1 MSSEG
6 RAEIAIPDARLLV
19 VSGASGSGKSTVVK
33 HLAEDARVRP
43 FVSVSATTR
52 PARTGETHGRE
63 YLFLSREEF
72 ENLIRDGQFLEWA
85 EVHGN
90 LYGTPAG
97 PVLDQVNDGRLA
109 ILEID
114 VQGARQVK
122 ARVPNALFA
131 FIHAPSMEELES
143 RLRGR
148 GTDDETV
155 VRKRLANAVEEI
167 GQAGWY
173 DLQIVNDRLDRAVD
187 ELVARWS
194 ERISGGA

>member
-1 MSSEG
+1 MSSED

-52 PARTGETHGRE
+52 QARTGEMHGRE

-97 PVLDQVNDGRLA
+97 PVLENVRDGRLA

-148 GTDDETV
+148 GTDDEAV

-173 DLQIVNDRLDRAVD
+173 DLQIVNDRLDRTVD

>member
-6 RAEIAIPDARLLV
+6 RADIAIPEARLLV
-19 VSGASGSGKSTVVK
+19 ISGASGSGKSTVVK

-52 PARTGETHGRE
+52 TARTGETHGRE

-131 FIHAPSMEELES
+131 FIHAPSIKELES

-148 GTDDETV
+148 GTDDEAV

>member
-6 RAEIAIPDARLLV
+6 RAEITIPDARLLV

-33 HLAEDARVRP
+33 RLAEDPRVRP

-52 PARTGETHGRE
+52 PARMGESHGRE

-72 ENLIRDGQFLEWA
+72 ENLIRDGQLLEWA

-97 PVLDQVNDGRLA
+97 PVLEHVRNGRLA

-114 VQGARQVK
+114 VQGARQIQHK
-122 ARVPNALFA
+122 VPNALFA
-131 FIHAPSMEELES
+131 FIHAPSMAVLEI
-143 RLRGR
+143 RLRNR
-148 GTDDETV
+148 GTDDEAV
-155 VRKRLANAVEEI
+155 VQKRLTNAVDEI
-167 GQAGWY
+167 AQAVWY
-173 DLQIVNDRLDRAVD
+173 DLQIVNDELELTVD
-187 ELVARWS
+187 ELIARWS
-194 ERISGGA
+194 ERLSRGA

>member
-33 HLAEDARVRP
+33 HVAEDARVRP

-72 ENLIRDGQFLEWA
+72 ENLIHDGQLLEWA

-148 GTDDETV
+148 GTDDEAV

-173 DLQIVNDRLDRAVD
+173 DLQIVNDRLENTVD

>member
-1 MSSEG
+1 MSSEW
-6 RAEIAIPDARLLV
+6 RADIAIPDARLLV

-33 HLAEDARVRP
+33 HVAEDARVRP

-52 PARTGETHGRE
+52 AARTGETHGRE

-72 ENLIRDGQFLEWA
+72 ENLIRDGQLLEWA

-97 PVLDQVNDGRLA
+97 PVLDQVKDGRLA

-122 ARVPNALFA
+122 TRVPNALFA

-148 GTDDETV
+148 GTDDEAV